1 MTVDISPAFRRL
13 IAGSPA
19 RRPAVGRRPQLAG
32 ARRTA
37 AETRLREQQVLTR
50 ETALVHGPYGGIGLS
65 RACLLPFN
73 A

>member
-1 MTVDISPAFRRL
+1 MTVDIAPTFRRL

-19 RRPAVGRRPQLAG
+19 PRPTVGRRPQRAG

-37 AETRLREQQVLTR
+37 AEIRLREQQILTR
-50 ETALVHGPYGGIGLS
+50 ETALVHGTYGGIGLS